1 MCILTFRFLDMI
13 QEDKELQNDEYKHFL
28 SLICSLDW
36 SQLELTSVMRSAD
49 KLSQDTSRGI
59 SVYRILA
66 MGSVNT
72 SHLQAPSSS
81 QIIFPND
88 RLKVKINTLFSG
100 EVQLLMQIYSV
111 LEVKNNGFECMLCQ
125 TSREMCSINKL
136 TITLY
141 QFSDEN

>member
-1 MCILTFRFLDMI
+1 MI
-13 QEDKELQNDEYKHFL
+13 QEDKELQNYEYKHFL
-28 SLICSLDW
+28 SLICSLDQ

-66 MGSVNT
+66 MGSFST

-88 RLKVKINTLFSG
+88 RLKKKTNAPFS
-100 EVQLLMQIYSV
+100 
-111 LEVKNNGFECMLCQ
+111 
-125 TSREMCSINKL
+125 
-136 TITLY
+136 
-141 QFSDEN
+141 